1 MAKKQE
7 QKHMSQVIHWA
18 LFLAV
23 GLTSVLKITEASAKA
38 SYELI
43 LINPEIAGFSSLVT
57 GLL

>member
-7 QKHMSQVIHWA
+7 QKQMSQVIHWA

-23 GLTSVLKITEASAKA
+23 GLTSVLKITEASAKH

-43 LINPEIAGFSSLVT
+43 LLNPELAGYSNLVT
-57 GLL
+57 GLF